1 MYNRYSVADMPFNPA
16 QPSYQRLRK
25 IYAERRKDLA
35 FWTGAGLS
43 QPAGLPTWPKLK
55 EIMAAQALES
65 LLTLRE
71 DDAKAKEAELD
82 QIHETENLW
91 KAFQIL
97 NAVMGEATY
106 RAAIREVFEVAEK
119 MEPPEIYKEIWEL
132 DGVSSFL
139 TLNIDKFAYKAH
151 RRVRL
156 SEDVANFCGKDAGD
170 YLHLVK
176 RRKPFIAN
184 LHGIHEA
191 AKSWVFTKDDF
202 TRLSNDPQYVN
213 FINFVIQDFTV
224 VFMGISA
231 DDVAAGGFLERLVS
245 SKIDLGQHFW
255 ITDRRDIETERWAGK
270 AGVQVIRYQPETDTA
285 GNPDHTTVLKQ
296 IFADLKEF
304 VSKDELAP
312 AVVGSVSPLNSI
324 PSEKELRQLDDDDK
338 LRLMLAGHAKAL
350 IERNRGETQCE
361 EYQAFLQD
369 YSRVIHQAWHLTS
382 RDPHNKFHG
391 YTVADRVSSGPFS
404 SVWKLVDENGCSYAL
419 KIIQM
424 DNLSKGEQL
433 DSFRRGVQCLR
444 YLTKS
449 DVPGTAKIITAFE
462 IPTCVVME
470 FIDGDNF
477 RNIIKAAQFKFWTDG
492 IRILR
497 NVCRHVEYS
506 HDLPQGVLHRDIRPS
521 NVMVPWFYWSDSALE
536 GTDADRHEVALL
548 NFDMSWHSKAQGR
561 TISGNIEEAGY
572 YAPEQLED
580 IDGQQARSTKVDS
593 YGIGMTIFTAYTG
606 LTPPT
611 GGSKSVDWKEK
622 IRAKFK
628 HDASLIWKSAPKRLA
643 RLVDNA
649 TCPDIADRINV
660 RHIRSELDQLQD
672 AVDGIWDELSPDLWA
687 EELFAKVLDRDYT
700 ANPAGDEFQKE
711 LKVGRIVSIRG
722 NLQARSVSVQFR
734 NVATGVTDWTN
745 VDKRW
750 GNKLET
756 AKDVLKSQGWDVLDA
771 TRYSQREIHLEVAV
785 SIDSLKVNFAKLAN
799 ALERGLS
806 HIRLD

>member
-1 MYNRYSVADMPFNPA
+1 MRN
-16 QPSYQRLRK
+16 
-25 IYAERRKDLA
+25 
-35 FWTGAGLS
+35 
-43 QPAGLPTWPKLK
+43 
-55 EIMAAQALES
+55 QALES

-71 DDAKAKEAELD
+71 EDAKAKEIELD
-82 QIHETENLW
+82 QIYETENLW
-91 KAFQIL
+91 EAFQIL
-97 NAVMGEATY
+97 HTVMGEATY
-106 RAAIREVFEVAEK
+106 RAAIREIFEAAEK
-119 MEPPEIYKEIWEL
+119 IEPPDIYKEIWEL

-151 RRVRL
+151 RKVRI

-184 LHGIHEA
+184 LHGIHES

-213 FINFVIQDFTV
+213 FINFVIQDFTI

-231 DDVAAGGFLERLVS
+231 DDVAAGGFLERLIS
-245 SKIDLGQHFW
+245 NGIDLGQHFW
-255 ITDRRDIETERWAGK
+255 ITDRCDSETDRWASK
-270 AGVQVIRYQPETDTA
+270 AGVQVIRYEPEA
-285 GNPDHTTVLKQ
+285 NVAAPLDHTTILKQ

-304 VSKDELAP
+304 ISKDELAP
-312 AVVGSVSPLNSI
+312 AVVGSVSPLDSI
-324 PSEKELRQLDDDDK
+324 PSEKELRLLDDDDK
-338 LRLMLAGHAKAL
+338 LRLTLAGHAKAL
-350 IERNRGETQCE
+350 IERNHGDTQCN
-361 EYQAFLQD
+361 EYQAFLQN
-369 YSRVIHQAWHLTS
+369 YSRVIHQVWHLTS
-382 RDPHNKFHG
+382 RNPHNKFHG
-391 YTVADRVSSGPFS
+391 YSVVDKVSSSPFS
-404 SVWKLVDENGCSYAL
+404 SVWKLVDESGCAYAL

-424 DNLSKGEQL
+424 DNLSNGEQL
-433 DSFRRGVQCLR
+433 DSFRRGVQCLE
-444 YLTKS
+444 YLTKAA
-449 DVPGTAKIITAFE
+449 VPGTAKIITAFE
-462 IPTCVVME
+462 IPTCVLMD

-477 RNIIKAAQFKFWTDG
+477 KNIINSTQFKFWTDG

-497 NVCRHVEYS
+497 SVCRHVEFS
-506 HDLPQGVLHRDIRPS
+506 HNLPQGVLHRDIRPS
-521 NVMVPWFYWSDSALE
+521 NVIVPWFYWRDSALE
-536 GTDADRHEVALL
+536 STDADRYEVALL
-548 NFDMSWHSKAQGR
+548 NFDMSWHAKAQGR

-580 IDGQQARSTKVDS
+580 IDCQQARSTKVDS

-611 GGSKSVDWKEK
+611 GGSKSVDWKDK
-622 IRAKFK
+622 IRTKFRY
-628 HDASLIWKSAPKRLA
+628 DPTLSWKSAPKRLA
-643 RLVDNA
+643 RLIDNA
-649 TCPDIADRINV
+649 TCHDIAHRINV
-660 RHIRSELDQLQD
+660 RHIRAELDQLQD
-672 AVDGIWDELSPDLWA
+672 AVDGIWDELSPDFWA

-700 ANPAGDEFQKE
+700 SNPAGDEFQKE

-756 AKDVLKSQGWDVLDA
+756 AKEILKTQGWDVLDT

-785 SIDSLKVNFAKLAN
+785 SIDSLKVNFSKLAN

-806 HIRLD
+806 QIRLD